1 MNTTLLW
8 FPLLVP
14 LSTALLALL
23 GGHRFARPASI
34 AGAFGNLFV
43 ALLLIAATDTGEIL
57 VAASSSWAAPAG
69 IVLVADR
76 FSAAVLAACAAVA
89 VTATVFSWADPARDG
104 LPTPKLA
111 AATQILLLGV
121 NGAFLTGDLFNMYVW
136 FEVLL
141 VASFVLLV
149 GRRQRIEL
157 RGAIPYIVINLIGST
172 CFLIAAGLLYARVG
186 TLNFADLGARL
197 AEQPVNSG
205 APAAALL
212 LVAFGLKAAAFPFIA
227 WLPPAYPAPTFAT
240 AGLFAGLLTKVG
252 FYALTRALTMVFPA
266 LAAENQNLL
275 ISIAVLTM
283 VVGVLGAA
291 AQHSLR
297 PILGFHIVSQI
308 GYLIWGVFLLTPA
321 GFAGAIFYLVHH
333 IIVKAN
339 LFFIAGLVSAR
350 AGSEDLNRPG
360 GLWRTAPALS
370 ILLLI
375 PAFSLAGLPPL
386 SGFWAKLAVIQ
397 AGLEIEAWWST
408 GAALAVG
415 LLTLYSMT
423 KIWNETIWKEPSDPA
438 GLPLP
443 RPTSKTAFAA
453 CAFLALITLGFGF
466 GLIPLAGFSA
476 RAAEQLANPAFYR
489 EAVLLLRPLP

>member
-1 MNTTLLW
+1 MSTTLLW
-8 FPLLVP
+8 YPLLVP
-14 LSTALLALL
+14 FGAALLALT
-23 GGHRFARPASI
+23 GGHRVARTASL
-34 AGAFGNLFV
+34 AGALGNFV
-43 ALLLIAATDTGEIL
+43 ISLILVAATDTGEIL
-57 VAASSSWAAPAG
+57 VNAAGTWPAPFG
-69 IVLVADR
+69 IALVADR

-89 VTATVFSWADPARDG
+89 LTASIFKWADPAHDG
-104 LPTPKLA
+104 VPTPKLA
-111 AATQILLLGV
+111 AAFNILLLGV
-121 NGAFLTGDLFNMYVW
+121 NGAFLTADLFNLYVW

-172 CFLIAAGLLYARVG
+172 CFLIGTGLLYARTG
-186 TLNFADLGARL
+186 TLNFADLGIRL
-197 AEQPVNSG
+197 EAQPVFAG
-205 APAAALL
+205 APAAAML
-212 LVAFGLKAAAFPFIA
+212 LVAFGMKAAVFPFLA
-227 WLPPAYPAPTFAT
+227 WLPPAYPAPTFAV

-252 FYALTRALTMVFPA
+252 FYALTRALTMVFPD
-266 LAAENQNLL
+266 LAVATQDLL
-275 ISIAVLTM
+275 ITIAVLTM

-339 LFFIAGLVSAR
+339 LFFIAGLVKAR

-360 GLWRTAPALS
+360 GLWRTSPWLS
-370 ILLLI
+370 LLLLI
-375 PAFSLAGLPPL
+375 PAFSLAGVPPL

-397 AGLEIEAWWST
+397 AGLEIQAWWST
-408 GAALAVG
+408 GAALVVG

-423 KIWNETIWKEPSDPA
+423 KIWNETIWKEPSDPST
-438 GLPLP
+438 LPLP
-443 RPTSKTAFAA
+443 RPVSRPAFAA

-466 GLIPLAGFSA
+466 GIIPLAGFA
-476 RAAEQLANPAFYR
+476 ERAAEQLANPSMYR
-489 EAVLLLRPLP
+489 EAVLGLRSLP